1 MIRSTT
7 KTKRLALLGMGLLSA
22 VTMTGCQV
30 DVGGQTLPSATY
42 LTDDI
47 QYFPTG
53 PKFKLTQEAA
63 AMKAYSEQQAQFN
76 QGPMAGPV
84 NSVRASRYH
93 RRQARLWCQWC
104 LLRKAHLAR
113 HVGLRR
119 PRWRATGDD
128 ALSRVFP
135 GVWHSPL
142 GCSTRPVGGTAPM
155 SPMSGQSR
163 GASCFALSPT
173 LAVEI

>member
-1 MIRSTT
+1 MNRSSFL
-7 KTKRLALLGMGLLSA
+7 TKRLALLSVGLLSA

-76 QGPMAGPV
+76 QGPMAGPG
-84 NSVRASRYH
+84 
-93 RRQARLWCQWC
+93 QF
-104 LLRKAHLAR
+104 
-113 HVGLRR
+113 G
-119 PRWRATGDD
+119 
-128 ALSRVFP
+128 P
-135 GVWHSPL
+135 GVAVPPPP
-142 GCSTRPVGGTAPM
+142 GPAVVPVVPAP
-155 SPMSGQSR
+155 
-163 GASCFALSPT
+163 
-173 LAVEI
+173 

>member
-1 MIRSTT
+1 MNRPSFL
-7 KTKRLALLGMGLLSA
+7 TKRLALLSLGLLSA

-76 QGPMAGPV
+76 QGPANVAPPG
-84 NSVRASRYH
+84 
-93 RRQARLWCQWC
+93 QF
-104 LLRKAHLAR
+104 
-113 HVGLRR
+113 G
-119 PRWRATGDD
+119 
-128 ALSRVFP
+128 P
-135 GVWHSPL
+135 GVAVPPPP
-142 GCSTRPVGGTAPM
+142 GPAVVPVVPAP
-155 SPMSGQSR
+155 
-163 GASCFALSPT
+163 
-173 LAVEI
+173 

>member
-1 MIRSTT
+1 MNRSSFL
-7 KTKRLALLGMGLLSA
+7 TKRLTLLSLGLLSA

-76 QGPMAGPV
+76 QGPIGPG
-84 NSVRASRYH
+84 
-93 RRQARLWCQWC
+93 QF
-104 LLRKAHLAR
+104 
-113 HVGLRR
+113 G
-119 PRWRATGDD
+119 
-128 ALSRVFP
+128 P
-135 GVWHSPL
+135 GV
-142 GCSTRPVGGTAPM
+142 PVPPPPGPGVVPVLPAP
-155 SPMSGQSR
+155 
-163 GASCFALSPT
+163 
-173 LAVEI
+173 

>member
-1 MIRSTT
+1 MNRSSFL
-7 KTKRLALLGMGLLSA
+7 TKRLALLGMGLLSA

-76 QGPMAGPV
+76 QGPMAGPG
-84 NSVRASRYH
+84 
-93 RRQARLWCQWC
+93 QF
-104 LLRKAHLAR
+104 
-113 HVGLRR
+113 G
-119 PRWRATGDD
+119 
-128 ALSRVFP
+128 P
-135 GVWHSPL
+135 GQFGP
-142 GCSTRPVGGTAPM
+142 GAPVPPPPGPAVIPVVPAP
-155 SPMSGQSR
+155 
-163 GASCFALSPT
+163 
-173 LAVEI
+173 

>member
-7 KTKRLALLGMGLLSA
+7 MTKRLALLGMGLLSA

-53 PKFKLTQEAA
+53 PKFKLSQEAA

-76 QGPMAGPV
+76 QGPMAGPG
-84 NSVRASRYH
+84 
-93 RRQARLWCQWC
+93 QIGPGQF
-104 LLRKAHLAR
+104 
-113 HVGLRR
+113 G
-119 PRWRATGDD
+119 
-128 ALSRVFP
+128 P
-135 GVWHSPL
+135 GVAVPPPP
-142 GCSTRPVGGTAPM
+142 GPAVVPVVPAP
-155 SPMSGQSR
+155 
-163 GASCFALSPT
+163 
-173 LAVEI
+173 

>member
-1 MIRSTT
+1 MNRTSFL
-7 KTKRLALLGMGLLSA
+7 TKRMALLGMGLLSA

-76 QGPMAGPV
+76 QGPIAPAQFG
-84 NSVRASRYH
+84 
-93 RRQARLWCQWC
+93 
-104 LLRKAHLAR
+104 
-113 HVGLRR
+113 
-119 PRWRATGDD
+119 
-128 ALSRVFP
+128 P
-135 GVWHSPL
+135 GV
-142 GCSTRPVGGTAPM
+142 PVPPPPGPAVVPVVPAP
-155 SPMSGQSR
+155 
-163 GASCFALSPT
+163 
-173 LAVEI
+173 

>member
-1 MIRSTT
+1 MNRSSFL
-7 KTKRLALLGMGLLSA
+7 TKRLALLSLGLLSA

-76 QGPMAGPV
+76 QGPVVPGQFGPAV
-84 NSVRASRYH
+84 V
-93 RRQARLWCQWC
+93 
-104 LLRKAHLAR
+104 
-113 HVGLRR
+113 V
-119 PRWRATGDD
+119 PP
-128 ALSRVFP
+128 VP
-135 GVWHSPL
+135 GPAVV
-142 GCSTRPVGGTAPM
+142 PVVPAP
-155 SPMSGQSR
+155 
-163 GASCFALSPT
+163 
-173 LAVEI
+173 